1 MISNTTALFWFRR
14 DLRHE
19 DNVGLMQA
27 LKAHGRVY
35 CVFVFDRDILDPLP
49 VKDRRVEFIWYSI
62 RELRDVLTTWGGGL
76 MVLHDWAMQAIPEL
90 AVRLGVQAVYANG
103 DYEPAA
109 LIRDEVVDRALKRR
123 GIRFHAFKDQ
133 VVFERNEVLTGA
145 GQPYSVFTPYRNAWL
160 KRLDQSHIAPA
171 SPDFSH
177 LAPPPVGFDLPS
189 LESMGFGATNL
200 ISLGIQPGESGA
212 HTTLQDFLPRMDRYH
227 EMRDY
232 PGRRGV
238 SYLSV
243 PLRFGTV
250 SIRRLVT
257 LALTD
262 SGPGAKTWLSEL
274 IWREFYF
281 SILFHFP
288 HVVSSAF
295 KAHYD
300 ELEFDNDPLDFE
312 AWKAGQTGY
321 PLVDAAMRQLN
332 ATGYMH
338 NRLRMVAASFLVKD
352 LGVDWRQ
359 GEQYFASQLNDFD
372 LAANNG
378 GWQWAASTG
387 CDAQPWFRIFNPV
400 TQSRRFDP
408 TGVFIR
414 RYVPELAQ
422 VPEAHIHEPWSMSS
436 LEQQASGCRIGQ
448 DYPAPRVNHTVA
460 RERTLKRYARV
471 RPVPGQA

>member
-1 MISNTTALFWFRR
+1 MISDTTALFWFRR

-27 LKAHGRVY
+27 LRAHRRVH
-35 CVFVFDRDILDPLP
+35 CVFVFDRDILDLLSGE
-49 VKDRRVEFIWYSI
+49 DRRVEFIWHTV
-62 RELRDVLTTWGGGL
+62 RELHASLVARGGGL
-76 MVLHDWAMQAIPEL
+76 MVLHERAVRAIPEL
-90 AVRLGVQAVYANG
+90 AIRLNVQAVYANG

-109 LIRDEVVDRALKRR
+109 LARDEAVDRALKVH
-123 GIRFHAFKDQ
+123 GIGFRVFKDQ

-145 GQPYSVFTPYRNAWL
+145 GQPYLVFTPYRNAWL
-160 KRLDQSHIAPA
+160 KHLDQAGISPA
-171 SPDFSH
+171 RPDFRH
-177 LAPPPVGFDLPS
+177 LVSPSPGFDLPS
-189 LESMGFGATNL
+189 LESMGFCTTNL
-200 ISLGIQPGESGA
+200 VLLGVQPGESGA
-212 HTTLQDFLPRMDRYH
+212 RSTLQDFLPRMSRYH

-243 PLRFGTV
+243 HLRFGTV
-250 SIRRLVT
+250 SIRHLVA
-257 LALTD
+257 LALAD
-262 SGPGAKTWLSEL
+262 PGPGAKIWLSEL

-295 KAHYD
+295 KPHYD
-300 ELEFDNDPLDFE
+300 ALQFDNDPSDHE
-312 AWKAGQTGY
+312 AWKSGQTGY

-332 ATGYMH
+332 STGYMH

-352 LGVDWRQ
+352 LGVDWRW

-400 TQSRRFDP
+400 TQSQRFDP
-408 TGVFIR
+408 AGMFIR
-414 RYVPELAQ
+414 RHVPELAQ
-422 VPEAHIHEPWSMSS
+422 VPDAHIHAPWRMSS
-436 LEQQASGCRIGQ
+436 MEQQVSGCRIGQ
-448 DYPAPRVNHTVA
+448 DYPAPRVDHAVA

-471 RPVPGQA
+471 RPVPGQV